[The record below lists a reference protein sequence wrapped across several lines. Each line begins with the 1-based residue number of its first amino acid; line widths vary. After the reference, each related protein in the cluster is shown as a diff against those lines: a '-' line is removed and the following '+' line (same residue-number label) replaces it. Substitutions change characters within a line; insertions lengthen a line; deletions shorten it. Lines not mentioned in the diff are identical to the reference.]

1 MRYEM
6 IQQLITT
13 KQLSIYLLVS
23 SLMVSGSLM
32 RPGLVLLLA
41 LPFNAM
47 LLIALRWAAHLEGE
61 RF

>member
-1 MRYEM
+1 M
-6 IQQLITT
+6 IQHLITT
-13 KQLSIYLLVS
+13 KQLSIYLLIS
-23 SLMVSGSLM
+23 SLIVSGLLM
-32 RPGLVLLLA
+32 RPNLALLLA